1 MSGRSLKLALA
12 MLLVLALAGDALARV
27 RVAVIDFQPN
37 AKGVDEA
44 TARSITDMMITELWK
59 TGLFTVIE
67 RARIE
72 AILQEQNLT
81 LYGLADPKTAVNLGK
96 LLGVQALI
104 TGAITQFE
112 SKTQGGVL
120 VVPGTTAGIAGGETR
135 GTVTIDLRAINPET
149 GEIILVARESGSATQ
164 SMGGVVLGGLAY
176 GQAET
181 EGIMAAATYRA
192 VTRLVDKLK
201 GLFIAKGAIEPSYVV
216 KVDGS
221 RIYLDAGVE
230 NRNAKP
236 GDLYLVYQEGE
247 KIVGPRGEVL
257 DVEKEYVALLE
268 VVEAKPKY
276 SIAKLVKGYPPYVG
290 HKAEPAVDRDSAMAT
305 KFVIPSAPQSS
316 SQPSAPAAPSPS
328 QPSAPKP
335 AEGASKPA
343 SPQAAVN
350 KSEGMEVIDSFPI
363 PDNLKNQIKLL
374 HRAGYTNYSNRKYDL
389 ALLQFA
395 KAYELYTGNFLDAY
409 WAAKAQL
416 KLGKREEAAL
426 WLDRALKANP
436 NYEPA
441 LKLKEQEK
449 L

>member
-1 MSGRSLKLALA
+1 LSSRYVRLALA
-12 MLLVLALAGDALARV
+12 LLLALSLAGGALARV

-44 TARSITDMMITELWK
+44 TARAITDMMITELWK
-59 TGLFTVIE
+59 SGLFTVIE

-81 LYGLADPKTAVNLGK
+81 LYGLADPKTAVNLGR

-112 SKTQGGVL
+112 SRTQGGAL
-120 VVPGTTAGIAGGETR
+120 FIPGTTAVVAGGETR

-149 GEIILVARESGSATQ
+149 GEIVMVARESGSATQ
-164 SMGGVVLGGLAY
+164 SIGGVAFSGVAY

-201 GLFIAKGAIEPSYVV
+201 GLFIAKGAIEPSHVV

-268 VVEAKPKY
+268 VVEAKPRY

-305 KFVIPSAPQSS
+305 RFVIPSAPQA
-316 SQPSAPAAPSPS
+316 SAPVAPSPS
-328 QPSAPKP
+328 QPSATGP
-335 AEGASKPA
+335 AQGA
-343 SPQAAVN
+343 PQPSSSREAIN
-350 KSEGMEVIDSFPI
+350 RSEGMEVIDSFPI
-363 PDNLKNQIKLL
+363 AENLKNQIKLL

-426 WLDRALKANP
+426 WIDRALKANP